1 MIVSVCFLG
10 MQRQLTQTDQIQV
23 PFLKKMRVADIFN
36 HIKENYPELSLHEEM
51 VLATV
56 NKNVSSLEQ
65 RLQPDDEV
73 SFIPHIGGG

>member
-1 MIVSVCFLG
+1 MIVSVSFLG
-10 MQRQLTQTDQIQV
+10 MQRQLTHTDRIQV
-23 PFLKKMRVADIFN
+23 PFLKKMRVGDVFSYLN
-36 HIKENYPELSLHEEM
+36 ENYPELSLHKEL

-56 NKNVSSLEQ
+56 NENVSSLEQ

>member
-1 MIVSVCFLG
+1 MIISVSFFG
-10 MQRQLTQTDQIQV
+10 MQRQLTQTDRVQV
-23 PFLKKMRVADIFN
+23 PFLNKMRVADVFR
-36 HIKENYPELSLHEEM
+36 HIKENYPELPLHKEL

-56 NKNVSSLEQ
+56 NENVSSLEQ